1 MASQLHMRVPVRVC
15 TKEEEEGNDVDSRVR
30 RPLCRNP
37 KVSLLANLLALLK
50 HARV

>member
-15 TKEEEEGNDVDSRVR
+15 PKEEEGNDVDSRVR